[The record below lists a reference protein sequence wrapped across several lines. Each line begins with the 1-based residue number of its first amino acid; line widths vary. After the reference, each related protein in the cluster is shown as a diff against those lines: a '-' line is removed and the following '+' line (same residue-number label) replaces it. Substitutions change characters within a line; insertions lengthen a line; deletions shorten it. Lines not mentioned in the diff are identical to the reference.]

1 MALLEVVEAGH
12 GRVSEL
18 QHEME
23 RVREALDRT
32 DAVLGVTDEAFG
44 KAESAIV
51 TGRHWAPYAAV
62 AIGVA
67 VVAVAALV
75 VWRRRRRGDDFGDE

>member
-12 GRVSEL
+12 GRVSDL
-18 QHEME
+18 QLEID

-32 DAVLGVTDEAFG
+32 DAVLGATEEAFG
-44 KAESAIV
+44 KAEAAIV

-62 AIGVA
+62 ALGVA
-67 VVAVAALV
+67 VVAIGALIV
-75 VWRRRRRGDDFGDE
+75 LRRRRRGDDFIDS